1 MIGFVLILILFRV
14 GIKYLIK
21 GGERM
26 DEALKTAMTT
36 AFTGVKSD
44 VLDIIGA
51 ALPIALAIVG
61 VGLAITLGIKFFKK
75 TSKSAG

>member
-1 MIGFVLILILFRV
+1 M
-14 GIKYLIK
+14 
-21 GGERM
+21 ERM

-36 AFTGVKSD
+36 AFTGVKTD
-44 VLDIIGA
+44 VLDIIGT

-61 VGLAITLGIKFFKK
+61 VGLAITMGIKFFKK

>member
-1 MIGFVLILILFRV
+1 MVLILFRV
-14 GIKYLIK
+14 GIKYLK
-21 GGERM
+21 REVEKM

-36 AFTGVKSD
+36 AFTGVKTD
-44 VLDIIGA
+44 VLDIIGT

>member
-1 MIGFVLILILFRV
+1 
-14 GIKYLIK
+14 
-21 GGERM
+21 M

-36 AFTGVKSD
+36 AFTGVKTD
-44 VLDIIGA
+44 VLDIIGT

-61 VGLAITLGIKFFKK
+61 VGLAITMGIKFFKK